1 MIIGINTSYE
11 FQGKSYHIQIEDL
24 GEHQKNMEIRV
35 YNQGHL
41 VWQKR
46 IPYQPNL
53 LDIESPIELANGVK
67 FQMDKLLATVKAGID
82 QGKITAN
89 S

>member
-11 FQGKSYHIQIEDL
+11 FQGKAYHIQIEDL
-24 GEHQKNMEIRV
+24 GEDQKSMEIRV

-53 LDIESPIELANGVK
+53 VELKSSIELSNGLK

-82 QGKITAN
+82 QGKIKAT